1 MAGKETWIV
10 NPAEIDYD
18 RIVADIDTIR
28 KYNPQR
34 YAMDQITA
42 IVVDDFEAGICIGYK
57 DVSDDEFWVD
67 GHMPGMPLMPG
78 VMMCEIAA
86 QLCSFHAHKH
96 DLLGEGI
103 VGFGGLD
110 NVRFRGVVRPG
121 DRLLIACERKRVR
134 RSRMITCRF
143 QAFVGEE
150 LVCGGD
156 LRGVLLPR
164 SALPDGSG

>member
-1 MAGKETWIV
+1 MAIKENWIV
-10 NPAEIDYD
+10 DPAVIDYD
-18 RIVADIDTIR
+18 RVVADIEAIR
-28 KYNPQR
+28 ECNPQR
-34 YAMDQITA
+34 DAMEQITA
-42 IVVDDFEAGICIGYK
+42 IVIDDYEAGICVGYK
-57 DVSDDEFWVD
+57 DITNDEFWVE

-78 VMMCEIAA
+78 VMICEIAA

-110 NVRFRGVVRPG
+110 KVRFRGVVRPG

-143 QAFVGEE
+143 QAFLGEE
-150 LVCGGD
+150 LVCDGD
-156 LRGVLLPR
+156 LRGILLPR
-164 SALPDGSG
+164 SALPG